1 MHFVQVG
8 WTMNKTKNL
17 VAKHAVNYQK
27 SAVFKDKKK
36 QFKRGGT
43 RKHKGQQ
50 WPVLNGGMAAT

>member
-1 MHFVQVG
+1 
-8 WTMNKTKNL
+8 MNKTKNL

-36 QFKRGGT
+36 QLKRGGT